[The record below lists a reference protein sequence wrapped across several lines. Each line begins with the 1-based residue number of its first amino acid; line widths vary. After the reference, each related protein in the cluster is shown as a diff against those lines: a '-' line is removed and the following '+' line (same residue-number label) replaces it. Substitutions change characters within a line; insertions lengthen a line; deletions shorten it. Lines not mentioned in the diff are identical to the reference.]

1 MHKTAH
7 VKSHHV
13 RRSLGKTQPCDLPWV
28 SNLMKN
34 ILSNLSHENHQAL
47 NFLDVKTS
55 DRVSWTPNLINS
67 WACRGDRMI
76 LLSLKHYGNTLKSA
90 HGFPLQ
96 ESAPTSRRQP
106 WRLRLVPA
114 WPQVLCVLLVIQSLW
129 ASDSFFFFFN
139 FLFCTEAQPINNVVV
154 ISGGQKE
161 DSAIRIHASIHRPK
175 LPSHPSCLITLSR
188 VSCPIQ

>member
-7 VKSHHV
+7 VKSRHV

-28 SNLMKN
+28 SNFMKN
-34 ILSNLSHENHQAL
+34 VLSNLSHENHQAV

-55 DRVSWTPNLINS
+55 DRVSGTPNLISS
-67 WACRGDRMI
+67 WECRGDRMI
-76 LLSLKHYGNTLKSA
+76 ILSLKQCGNTLKSA
-90 HGFPLQ
+90 QGLPRQ

-106 WRLRLVPA
+106 WRLHLVPA
-114 WPQVLCVLLVIQSLW
+114 LPQVLCVLLVIQSLW
-129 ASDSFFFFFN
+129 ASDSFFIFN

-161 DSAIRIHASIHRPK
+161 DSAIHIHVSIHHPE

-188 VSCPIQ
+188 DSCAIQ